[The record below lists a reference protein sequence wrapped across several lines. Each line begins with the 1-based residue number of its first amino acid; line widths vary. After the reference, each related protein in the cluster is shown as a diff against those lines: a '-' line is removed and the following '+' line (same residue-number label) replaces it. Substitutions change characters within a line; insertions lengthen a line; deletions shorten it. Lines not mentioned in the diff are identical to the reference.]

1 MDNKK
6 DRQFYWEVK
15 DFMGRSNVPATPAP
29 QKPSVMS
36 SVKNI
41 LEQNKLYKQS
51 SFSPNINSAN
61 TIRQAISAMETIRA
75 NGTPSTKAFTKNIAS
90 NPFKVIK
97 EGIFDDVNAEIEN
110 YAKQSGMSPS
120 ATPDELESQ
129 ISQQQVKP
137 GVPLTAQQKATR
149 DLQGALVRKQA
160 VQQQME
166 KEARVQSGQTK
177 IDPRTGNEFSPK
189 PQFQKDREQ
198 QAAQTPKTSAPATPA
213 TPTPY
218 SERGDGQPTPTTPPP
233 SGQGNGQPPSSTPS
247 QPTQKT
253 NPQDDISN
261 NRRADIIDRV
271 RSAHAMS
278 VPITSNYAEWK
289 AANTA
294 RNSAIASAN
303 IAAARER
310 DQMRDDLHKS
320 MDAAKSAKTAVASSA
335 RDEAGPM
342 PSGQGSPQSVSA
354 DALKSSQENDAAVR
368 DKMNQLSK
376 FNQRTGV
383 NRSAEMG
390 DPRFSPSAI
399 ATRYSQKSTTPTPG
413 TSNNLPSNTGTVMGS
428 TTPTSQKP
436 ASTTSSPTSGT
447 SNTPK
452 VNPGAVR
459 GPGGTTP
466 PKPSGTTPQPGST
479 PAPAGQGTS
488 LGLKISDGVP
498 STPAPQT
505 GGQVNAKV
513 REQLGLGSTP
523 APAPASS
530 PGQEGARNTLGLG
543 STPAPAPAQSP
554 GEQGARNTLGIGT
567 GKPPVPNQT
576 PAPAPQS
583 KTAAP
588 APATPAPATPAP
600 APSSGGIP
608 TARETLGLGPVPANN
623 SSEETDAQKRARQTL
638 MSK

>member
-1 MDNKK
+1 MDNKQ

-15 DFMGRSNVPATPAP
+15 DFMGRNNVLATPAP
-29 QKPSVMS
+29 QKPNVVS

-61 TIRQAISAMETIRA
+61 TIRQAISSMENIRA
-75 NGTPSTKAFTKNIAS
+75 NGTPNTKAFTKNIAS

-97 EGIFDDVNAEIEN
+97 EGVFDDVNAEIEN

-177 IDPRTGNEFSPK
+177 IDPKTGNEFSPK

-198 QAAQTPKTSAPATPA
+198 QAAQTPKTSAPVTPA

-253 NPQDDISN
+253 TPQPTPAKPKDEWNWRQHSSDEN
-261 NRRADIIDRV
+261 KAHGRQVEAERNRADAQKTPNYYSSKDQV
-271 RSAHAMS
+271 SGSPTDHAL
-278 VPITSNYAEWK
+278 A
-289 AANTA
+289 A
-294 RNSAIASAN
+294 RNKAEQKLAN
-303 IAAARER
+303 GEP
-310 DQMRDDLHKS
+310 L
-320 MDAAKSAKTAVASSA
+320 DANDKFYFQYIGKGANNTNQTFTNSQGQSFKGLATSGTKMTPEQIQAESQRNLAKKNTPAV
-335 RDEAGPM
+335 P
-342 PSGQGSPQSVSA
+342 
-354 DALKSSQENDAAVR
+354 
-368 DKMNQLSK
+368 
-376 FNQRTGV
+376 GV
-383 NRSAEMG
+383 NVEG
-390 DPRFSPSAI
+390 P
-399 ATRYSQKSTTPTPG
+399 
-413 TSNNLPSNTGTVMGS
+413 
-428 TTPTSQKP
+428 P
-436 ASTTSSPTSGT
+436 APTSGT
-447 SNTPK
+447 PNTQTTS
-452 VNPGAVR
+452 PGAVR

-567 GKPPVPNQT
+567 GKPPVSNQT

-583 KTAAP
+583 KTPAP
-588 APATPAPATPAP
+588 TPATPAPATPAP

-608 TARETLGLGPVPANN
+608 TARETLGLGPAPANN